1 MYIGCVVFCCIYYI
15 GATVHLVCRNQER
28 GESAKTEIT
37 RESSNEVRTS
47 YSPPFFN
54 VFTPRKN
61 PLLVPKLISFF
72 RSLQKVHL
80 HLLDLSKP
88 KDITKFTKDF
98 VDSGQQLDVLV
109 SRKQHCTDTQ

>member
-47 YSPPFFN
+47 YSPLFLCYYSAQ
-54 VFTPRKN
+54 N

-98 VDSGQQLDVLV
+98 VDSCQQLDVLV
-109 SRKQHCTDTQ
+109 SRKQDCTNTQ

>member
-1 MYIGCVVFCCIYYI
+1 MQKLRSPEKAAMRYV
-15 GATVHLVCRNQER
+15 LV
-28 GESAKTEIT
+28 I
-37 RESSNEVRTS
+37 
-47 YSPPFFN
+47 PPFFY
-54 VFTPRKN
+54 VITPRKN

-109 SRKQHCTDTQ
+109 SRKQDCTNTQ